1 VTRVTLEDRF
11 KRFKSGEAK
20 ELRLILKA
28 DVQGSLEPIIN
39 ELDKLSEKEKDL
51 SIRVLHAETGN
62 VTESDVMLAA
72 ASNAVVMGFAVGM
85 DQGAERLADV
95 EGVSIRLYNVIYRL
109 TEDVE
114 KALKGLLEPEMVEK
128 VIGTANVLALF
139 KVSKGG
145 TAAGCRISSGNIT
158 RNAKVRVLRNGKEIA
173 KSEILSLKRE
183 KDDVREVRENMEC
196 GITLKDFSDFE
207 VGDVLE
213 AFVMEKFGG

>member
-1 VTRVTLEDRF
+1 
-11 KRFKSGEAK
+11 
-20 ELRLILKA
+20 
-28 DVQGSLEPIIN
+28 
-39 ELDKLSEKEKDL
+39 
-51 SIRVLHAETGN
+51 
-62 VTESDVMLAA
+62 
-72 ASNAVVMGFAVGM
+72 
-85 DQGAERLADV
+85 
-95 EGVSIRLYNVIYRL
+95 L

-128 VIGTANVLALF
+128 VTGTANVLALF